1 MNEHSEQDEPE
12 VEIHDPTSATDGRV
26 QVLAESLGRRIL
38 RLCLYQDN
46 FILICHSVL
55 YVVVNIWR
63 CGGFNMVDI
72 PVNTI

>member
-46 FILICHSVL
+46 FIL
-55 YVVVNIWR
+55 N
-63 CGGFNMVDI
+63 
-72 PVNTI
+72 